1 MIEHDW
7 LSERFAEHQDRLHAV
22 AYRMLRSP
30 SDAEDAVQEAWL
42 RVSRADTDQVENPAG
57 WLTTVVARVCL
68 NMLEA
73 RRARREEPAGALPP
87 EPAAP
92 HANAR
97 PPGQADP
104 EDEALLA
111 DSVGVAL
118 MVVLDTLTPAE
129 RLAFVLHDVFDVSFG
144 EIGTIIDRSP
154 TAARQLASR
163 ARRRV
168 QTAAT
173 TSDAARSRKRD
184 VIAAFLAA
192 SRNGDFDALLEL
204 LDPDA
209 VTGEARGAHAVA
221 AFFAGRAQA
230 ARPALVNGVPA
241 AVYAHRGLPQ
251 AVFTFT
257 ISNEKITSIAIDAD
271 PTRLRDL
278 DIVFLTTGK
287 QGATMTLG
295 PGDTQDQ
302 RLSSEDEA

>member
-7 LSERFAEHQDRLHAV
+7 LSARFAEHQDRLHAV

-42 RVSRADTDQVENPAG
+42 RVSRADPGEVENPAG
-57 WLTTVVARVCL
+57 WLTTIVARVCL

-73 RRARREEPAGALPP
+73 RRSRREDPAGELPP
-87 EPAAP
+87 EPAAGTHP
-92 HANAR
+92 AA
-97 PPGQADP
+97 PAGP

-154 TAARQLASR
+154 AAARQLASR

-168 QTAAT
+168 QGAAAA
-173 TSDAARSRKRD
+173 SDAARSRKREL
-184 VIAAFLAA
+184 ITAFLAA
-192 SRNGDFDALLEL
+192 SRSGDFDALLTL

-230 ARPALVNGVPA
+230 ALPALVNGVPA
-241 AVYAHRGLPQ
+241 AVYAHRGLAK

-257 ISNEKITSIAIDAD
+257 FSNDRITGIAVDGD
-271 PTRLRDL
+271 PDRLRAL
-278 DIVFLTTGK
+278 DIVL
-287 QGATMTLG
+287 
-295 PGDTQDQ
+295 
-302 RLSSEDEA
+302 LSARAR